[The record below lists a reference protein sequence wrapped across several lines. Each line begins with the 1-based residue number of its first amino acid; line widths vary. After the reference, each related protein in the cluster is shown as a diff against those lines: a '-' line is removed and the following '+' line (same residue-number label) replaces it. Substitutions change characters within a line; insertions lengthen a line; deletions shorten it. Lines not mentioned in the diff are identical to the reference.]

1 MNLHTD
7 IPTRGQIDRLLTN
20 RDPSSV
26 SIYGPTD
33 PASSGDADRIEH
45 KNLAAEAVRQLEEA
59 GTPKADVSGIGRHVD
74 RDAGRVP
81 VRQQSVDLATGRDV
95 GVEVHESAP
104 LVAGERLPD
113 AVAGA

>member
-26 SIYGPTD
+26 SVYVPTD
-33 PASSGDADRIEH
+33 PASSGDADRIEL

-59 GTPKADVSGIGRHVD
+59 GTPKADVSGIDEQLGELPFDGVGEIGLEAFVD
-74 RDAGRVP
+74 HCL
-81 VRQQSVDLATGRDV
+81 VR
-95 GVEVHESAP
+95 
-104 LVAGERLPD
+104 
-113 AVAGA
+113 